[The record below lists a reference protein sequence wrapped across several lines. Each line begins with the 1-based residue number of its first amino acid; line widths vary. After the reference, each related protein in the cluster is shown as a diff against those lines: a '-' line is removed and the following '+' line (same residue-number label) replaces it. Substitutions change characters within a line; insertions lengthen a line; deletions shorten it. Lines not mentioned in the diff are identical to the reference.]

1 MKFLLSFCPH
11 NFNFALLLRI
21 SWSLGFSSKGVPPI
35 ALCSSVPMPIAIA
48 LYSATPIYPVHS
60 SCYQQRCDPS
70 GQCST
75 GHLAGTMGQCCGVQQ
90 CEPGVGDLPILTTF
104 QLERD
109 LACSVP
115 CCGQRRSV
123 WWLSSTHYCDPCH
136 DCQEVCSP
144 GHWGHHQAQECRHS
158 LWQHWHHSIRE
169 SDEI

>member
-1 MKFLLSFCPH
+1 M
-11 NFNFALLLRI
+11 
-21 SWSLGFSSKGVPPI
+21 PPI

-48 LYSATPIYPVHS
+48 LYSATPMHPVHS
-60 SCYQQRCDPS
+60 YCYQQRCDPS
-70 GQCST
+70 GQCSP

-123 WWLSSTHYCDPCH
+123 W
-136 DCQEVCSP
+136 
-144 GHWGHHQAQECRHS
+144 
-158 LWQHWHHSIRE
+158 
-169 SDEI
+169 